1 MLQACLGLSFLYQLC
16 RDLSSLLQ
24 FFVPDYH
31 QVKRAFRAFDCD
43 IWDAL
48 LRSDVSTLQAE
59 QGDPATRCVNE
70 LLIY

>member
-1 MLQACLGLSFLYQLC
+1 
-16 RDLSSLLQ
+16 LSSLLQ
-24 FFVPDYH
+24 FFIPDYH

-48 LRSDVSTLQAE
+48 LRSGSSTLQAE

-70 LLIY
+70 LLIYLEIKLN